1 MPVAIANAG
10 RIRTNTPA
18 ENAYNTLRQ
27 SSNDIALR
35 QLRLSTGKRI
45 NAASDD
51 VSGYITSR
59 ALQSRVGS
67 LRAALNAVGDARSVA
82 NIAQD
87 SLANISQIMDNIK
100 STISQAA
107 SGALGTDEKVALAQA
122 AYRLAEQVQTVV
134 DSTVFAGRNIIDSSF
149 SGDFVVG
156 FKGDNSLLTL
166 SVDLTTVGNPS
177 FAYNINTRNNPN
189 FAGIANFSL
198 FSLANITTS
207 DLGAFSFSNISK
219 TLTSIS
225 TALNNVNIM
234 ASYIGGVVNRLES
247 QEDVLNSQITNYNG
261 AISRISDADVA
272 QEQLELIRA
281 QFLQQTS
288 LTSLAQANQNPQNF
302 LQLIRG

>member
-67 LRAALNAVGDARSVA
+67 LRAALTAVGDARSVA

-87 SLANISQIMDNIK
+87 SLANISSIMDNIK

-134 DSTVFAGRNIIDSSF
+134 DSTVFAGRAIIDASF

-156 FKGDNSLLTL
+156 FRGDNTLLTL
-166 SVDLTTVGNPS
+166 SMDLTTIGNPN
-177 FAYNINTRNNPN
+177 FAYNINTRNNQN
-189 FAGIANFSL
+189 FAGVSSFSL
-198 FSLANITTS
+198 FSLGQVTTS
-207 DLGAFSFSNISK
+207 DLGIFNFANIAK

-225 TALNNVNIM
+225 SALNNVNIM
-234 ASYIGGVVNRLES
+234 ASYIGGVVNRMES

-261 AISRISDADVA
+261 AISRISDADIA
-272 QEQLELIRA
+272 QEQLELIRS